1 MERRYHPRRQVVRNG
16 LLHHPQGYSFPCRI
30 VNVSAGG
37 LFVRTADARIYKG
50 NYVKVA
56 IDASSNMAEPITAQ
70 ALVVH
75 KKSDGMGLLFEDDIP
90 LHELL
95 NDQQ

>member
-30 VNVSAGG
+30 VNVSSGG
-37 LFVRTADARIYKG
+37 LFVRATDARIYKG
-50 NYVKVA
+50 NYVEVA
-56 IDASSNMAEPITAQ
+56 ISASTNTAKPITVQ

-75 KKSDGMGLLFEDDIP
+75 KKSNGIGLLFENDIP
-90 LHELL
+90 LHELF